1 VTETRDGAGPSDTAG
16 VEGWLTLPTLADLLG
31 VGVTG
36 ARQLLRD
43 RQVLAVRR
51 DGVLVVPAEL
61 VDGGRVVKGLSGVL
75 TLLSDAGYTDEEA
88 LSWLFRPDGTL
99 PGRPVDALRENRG
112 TEVRRRAQA
121 LGF

>member
-75 TLLSDAGYTDEEA
+75 TDEEA